1 MKFFTVN
8 KAYNMPMQVSALY
21 RLQKH
26 HIRRLLRGDE
36 VMLEAG
42 LRIVLDKRMNG
53 EELREMFYP
62 LLSYQD

>member
-1 MKFFTVN
+1 
-8 KAYNMPMQVSALY
+8 MPMQVSALY